1 MNLNQVTIP
10 SLDVEKATEFY
21 KTLGLT
27 LIVEAL
33 PRYVRFECPN
43 GDSTFSIHKV
53 DTLPKGDAI
62 VLYFEVQNLKK
73 EVENLKQKG
82 IRFSTKIIEQSW
94 LWNEAHLSDLDGNK
108 IIIFHA
114 GKNRK
119 SPPWRIK

>member
-1 MNLNQVTIP
+1 M
-10 SLDVEKATEFY
+10 
-21 KTLGLT
+21 
-27 LIVEAL
+27 
-33 PRYVRFECPN
+33 
-43 GDSTFSIHKV
+43 
-53 DTLPKGDAI
+53 PKGDAI